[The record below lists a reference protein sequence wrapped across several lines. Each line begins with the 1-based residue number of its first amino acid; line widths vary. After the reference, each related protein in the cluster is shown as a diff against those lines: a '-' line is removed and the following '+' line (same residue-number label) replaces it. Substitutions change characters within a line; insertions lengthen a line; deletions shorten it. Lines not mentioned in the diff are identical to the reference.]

1 MTGWTCPFCFEAGE
15 FVSHDCRMMRALL
28 DAFQVSTVAH
38 SPLNG
43 ETSPPRGLRL
53 VSPSTTNNTGERD

>member
-1 MTGWTCPFCFEAGE
+1 MTGWTCPFCFEPGE

-43 ETSPPRGLRL
+43 ETSPPVRPGLRL
-53 VSPSTTNNTGERD
+53 VSPSTKGNP